1 MSILSAIRPS
11 DWNEIEVYKETAS
24 YARNHGQEEA
34 YKNSLRANNV
44 CRQAIECLIQKS
56 PSHVVSISDIEE
68 ILIPTFGLDRIALVL
83 AITILHRESSQFDRA
98 TQRWAEHY
106 PVKPDLGTLDND
118 RNEWLVIDA
127 DPESISVLAGFIR
140 KKLAAVLFK

>member
-1 MSILSAIRPS
+1 MSILSVLRPS
-11 DWNEIEVYKETAS
+11 DWNAIAVYKETAT
-24 YARNHGQEEA
+24 YARDHGQEET

-44 CRQAIECLIQKS
+44 WRQTIECMIKKS
-56 PSHVVSISDIEE
+56 PSHVISVSDIEE

-83 AITILHRESSQFDRA
+83 AITILHRDSIRFDKT
-98 TQRWAEHY
+98 TQRWAEQY

-127 DPESISVLAGFIR
+127 DPESINIVAGIILG
-140 KKLAAVLFK
+140 KLYATP

>member
-1 MSILSAIRPS
+1 MSILSALCPS
-11 DWNEIEVYKETAS
+11 DWNAIAVYKETAT
-24 YARNHGQEEA
+24 YARDHGQEET

-44 CRQAIECLIQKS
+44 CRQAIECLIKKS
-56 PSHVVSISDIEE
+56 PSHVISVSDIEE

-83 AITILHRESSQFDRA
+83 AITILHRNNSRFDRA
-98 TQRWAEHY
+98 LQKWAEQY

-127 DPESISVLAGFIR
+127 DSESINILAGFILG
-140 KKLAAVLFK
+140 KLNASP

>member
-44 CRQAIECLIQKS
+44 CKQAIECLVKKS

-83 AITILHRESSQFDRA
+83 AITILHRNNSRFDKA
-98 TQRWAEHY
+98 LQKWAEQY

-118 RNEWLVIDA
+118 RNEWLVVDA
-127 DPESISVLAGFIR
+127 DPESINVFASYIR
-140 KKLAAVLFK
+140 EKLRVSL

>member
-11 DWNEIEVYKETAS
+11 DWHEIEVYKETAS

-44 CRQAIECLIQKS
+44 CRQAIECLIKKS
-56 PSHVVSISDIEE
+56 PSHVISVSDIEK
-68 ILIPTFGLDRIALVL
+68 ILIPTFGLDRVALVL
-83 AITILHRESSQFDRA
+83 AITILHRNNSRFDKA
-98 TQRWAEHY
+98 LQKWAEQY

-118 RNEWLVIDA
+118 RNEWLVVDA
-127 DPESISVLAGFIR
+127 DPESINVFASYIR
-140 KKLAAVLFK
+140 EKLRVSL

>member
-1 MSILSAIRPS
+1 MSILSVLRPS
-11 DWNEIEVYKETAS
+11 DWNAIAVYKQTAT
-24 YARNHGQEEA
+24 YARDHGQEET

-44 CRQAIECLIQKS
+44 CRQTIECMIKKS
-56 PSHVVSISDIEE
+56 PSHVISVSDIEE

-83 AITILHRESSQFDRA
+83 AITILHRDSIRFDKT
-98 TQRWAEHY
+98 TQRWAEQY

-127 DPESISVLAGFIR
+127 DPESIHIVAGIILG
-140 KKLAAVLFK
+140 KLYATP

>member
-1 MSILSAIRPS
+1 MSILSALCPS
-11 DWNEIEVYKETAS
+11 DWNAIAVYKETAT
-24 YARNHGQEEA
+24 YARDHGHEET

-44 CRQAIECLIQKS
+44 CRQAIECLIKKS
-56 PSHVVSISDIEE
+56 PSHVISVSDIEE

-83 AITILHRESSQFDRA
+83 AITILHRDNIQFDKT
-98 TQRWAEHY
+98 TQRWAEQY

-127 DPESISVLAGFIR
+127 DPESINILAGIILG
-140 KKLAAVLFK
+140 KLYATP

>member
-44 CRQAIECLIQKS
+44 CRQAIECLIKKS
-56 PSHVVSISDIEE
+56 PSHVISVSDIEK
-68 ILIPTFGLDRIALVL
+68 ILIPTFGLDRVALVL
-83 AITILHRESSQFDRA
+83 AITILHRNNSRFDKA
-98 TQRWAEHY
+98 LQKWAEQY

-118 RNEWLVIDA
+118 RNEWLVVDA
-127 DPESISVLAGFIR
+127 DPESINVFTSYIR
-140 KKLAAVLFK
+140 EKLRVSL

>member
-1 MSILSAIRPS
+1 MSILSVLRPS
-11 DWNEIEVYKETAS
+11 DWNAIAVYKETAT
-24 YARNHGQEEA
+24 YARDHGQEET

-44 CRQAIECLIQKS
+44 CRQTIECMIKKS
-56 PSHVVSISDIEE
+56 PSHVISVSDIEE

-83 AITILHRESSQFDRA
+83 AITILHRDSIRFDKT
-98 TQRWAEHY
+98 TQRWAEQY

-127 DPESISVLAGFIR
+127 DPESINIVAGIILG
-140 KKLAAVLFK
+140 KLYATP

>member
-1 MSILSAIRPS
+1 MSILLALRPS
-11 DWNEIEVYKETAS
+11 DWNAIAVYKETAT
-24 YARNHGQEEA
+24 YARDHGQEET

-44 CRQAIECLIQKS
+44 CRQAIECLIKKS
-56 PSHVVSISDIEE
+56 PSHVISVSDIEE

-83 AITILHRESSQFDRA
+83 AITILHRNNSRFDRA
-98 TQRWAEHY
+98 LQKWAEQY

-127 DPESISVLAGFIR
+127 DSESINILAGFILG
-140 KKLAAVLFK
+140 KLNASP

>member
-1 MSILSAIRPS
+1 MSILSVLRPS
-11 DWNEIEVYKETAS
+11 DWNAIAVYKETAT
-24 YARNHGQEEA
+24 YARDHGQEET

-44 CRQAIECLIQKS
+44 CRQTIECMIKKS
-56 PSHVVSISDIEE
+56 PSHVISVSDIEE

-83 AITILHRESSQFDRA
+83 AITILHRDSIRFDKT
-98 TQRWAEHY
+98 TQRWAEQY

-127 DPESISVLAGFIR
+127 DLESINIVAGIILG
-140 KKLAAVLFK
+140 KLYATP

>member
-1 MSILSAIRPS
+1 MSILSALRPS
-11 DWNEIEVYKETAS
+11 DWNAIAVYKETAT
-24 YARNHGQEEA
+24 YARDHGQEET

-44 CRQAIECLIQKS
+44 CRQAIECLIKKS
-56 PSHVVSISDIEE
+56 PSHVISVSDIEE

-83 AITILHRESSQFDRA
+83 AITILHRNNSRFDRA
-98 TQRWAEHY
+98 LQKWAEQY

-127 DPESISVLAGFIR
+127 DSESINILAGFILG
-140 KKLAAVLFK
+140 KLNASP

>member
-44 CRQAIECLIQKS
+44 CRQAIECLIKKS
-56 PSHVVSISDIEE
+56 PSHVISVSDIEK
-68 ILIPTFGLDRIALVL
+68 ILIPAFGLDRVALVL
-83 AITILHRESSQFDRA
+83 AITILHRNNSRFDKA
-98 TQRWAEHY
+98 LQKWAEQY

-127 DPESISVLAGFIR
+127 DPESINVFASYIR
-140 KKLAAVLFK
+140 EKLRVSL

>member
-11 DWNEIEVYKETAS
+11 DWNEIEVYKETTS

-44 CRQAIECLIQKS
+44 CRQAIECLIKKS
-56 PSHVVSISDIEE
+56 PSHVISVSDIEK

-83 AITILHRESSQFDRA
+83 AITILHRNNSRFDKA
-98 TQRWAEHY
+98 LQKWAEQY

-118 RNEWLVIDA
+118 RNEWLVVDA
-127 DPESISVLAGFIR
+127 DPESINVFASYIR
-140 KKLAAVLFK
+140 EKLRVSL

>member
-44 CRQAIECLIQKS
+44 CRQAIECLIKKS
-56 PSHVVSISDIEE
+56 PSHVISVSDIEK
-68 ILIPTFGLDRIALVL
+68 ILIPTFGLDRVALVL
-83 AITILHRESSQFDRA
+83 AITILHRNNSRFDKA
-98 TQRWAEHY
+98 LQKWAEQY

-118 RNEWLVIDA
+118 RNEWLVVDA
-127 DPESISVLAGFIR
+127 DPESINVFASYIR
-140 KKLAAVLFK
+140 EKLRVSL

>member
-1 MSILSAIRPS
+1 MSILSVLRPS
-11 DWNEIEVYKETAS
+11 DWNAIAVYKETAT
-24 YARNHGQEEA
+24 YARDHGQEET

-44 CRQAIECLIQKS
+44 CRQAIECLIKKS
-56 PSHVVSISDIEE
+56 PSHVISVSDIEE

-83 AITILHRESSQFDRA
+83 AITILHRNNSRFDRA
-98 TQRWAEHY
+98 LQKWAEQY

-127 DPESISVLAGFIR
+127 DSESINILAGFILG
-140 KKLAAVLFK
+140 KLNASP

>member
-11 DWNEIEVYKETAS
+11 DWNEIEVYKETVS

-44 CRQAIECLIQKS
+44 CRQAIECLIKKS
-56 PSHVVSISDIEE
+56 PSHVISISNIEE

-83 AITILHRESSQFDRA
+83 AITILHRNNSRFDKA
-98 TQRWAEHY
+98 LQKWAEQY

-118 RNEWLVIDA
+118 RNEWLVVDA
-127 DPESISVLAGFIR
+127 DPESINVFASYIR
-140 KKLAAVLFK
+140 EKLRVSL